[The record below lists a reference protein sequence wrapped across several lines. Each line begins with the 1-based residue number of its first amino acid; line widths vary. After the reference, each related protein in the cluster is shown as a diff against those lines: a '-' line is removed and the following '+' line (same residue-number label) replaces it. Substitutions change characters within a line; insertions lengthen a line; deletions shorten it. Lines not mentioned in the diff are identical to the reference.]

1 MKKKTDKIIDI
12 WTKVSNPLRYLT
24 NTSIENLLNSA
35 RFGNVIRL
43 QVAYF
48 EIERN
53 TPIFSACINK
63 RIAGV

>member
-24 NTSIENLLNSA
+24 NTYIENMLDNA
-35 RFGNVIRL
+35 RLGNDIRL